1 MEIKGPKGPSKT
13 EKTGKSKGSQ
23 KSSGAGAAFQ
33 SFLESGED
41 KIESHGSLSSAAGSA
56 PIDAIIALQG
66 IDSDESSKQARTRMA
81 QRGFD
86 MLSILDDIQ
95 MGILMGEISGSRL
108 IALQR
113 LIEEQRDSIDDPN
126 LQDVLDDIELRA
138 AIELA
143 KLER

>member
-1 MEIKGPKGPSKT
+1 M
-13 EKTGKSKGSQ
+13 
-23 KSSGAGAAFQ
+23 AGT
-33 SFLESGED
+33 
-41 KIESHGSLSSAAGSA
+41 A
-56 PIDAIIALQG
+56 PLDAILSLQG
-66 IDSDESSKQARTRMA
+66 IDADESRKQAHARAA
-81 QRGFD
+81 QKGFD